1 MKRLR
6 EHVNQVRAR
15 IAAARQEW
23 ATARNAQVFNVFA
36 IEVTTIHRPIG
47 GATWVQ
53 LRCPHSGDESP
64 LIVQLPEQAWLDAV
78 RKWESRQSGR
88 TRGA

>member
-1 MKRLR
+1 MKRIR

-15 IAAARQEW
+15 IAAARQER
-23 ATARNAQVFNVFA
+23 ATARNAQVFNVLA
-36 IEVTTIHRPIG
+36 IEVMTINRPIG

-53 LRCPHSGDESP
+53 LHCHHSGDESP

-78 RKWESRQSGR
+78 RKWAIRQSGR